1 VLESIPWKDIAI
13 AVMGTAGAIASLLLV
28 LIGFLAAKA
37 ETLIVKDRQ
46 DKYKL
51 VAKIGLAPFFA
62 QTAIIFT
69 SYLWMLNPASSWL
82 LLIWSWGFIVAMVV
96 FVAYAIIATL
106 MI

>member
-1 VLESIPWKDIAI
+1 VSETIPLKDIAI

-37 ETLIVKDRQ
+37 ETITVKTRQ

-69 SYLWMLNPASSWL
+69 SYLWMLKPTSSL
-82 LLIWSWGFIVAMVV
+82 LLQSWTWGFGFAMVV

-106 MI
+106 MM

>member
-1 VLESIPWKDIAI
+1 MSEPIPWKDIAI

-37 ETLIVKDRQ
+37 ETLTVKAKQ

-62 QTAIIFT
+62 QAAIIFT
-69 SYLWMLNPASSWL
+69 SYLWMLNPTSSWL
-82 LLIWSWGFIVAMVV
+82 LQFWTWGFGAAMVV
-96 FVAYAIIATL
+96 FVVYAVIATL
-106 MI
+106 LM